1 MNKEKLE
8 DTQILNDFNSKLE
21 EIGENLDTEEKF
33 KNVDNLDKK
42 EKKILRNRIS
52 AQISREKKKKEF
64 EKLVQLNQSLID
76 ENMML
81 KKRVRLQ
88 K

>member
-8 DTQILNDFNSKLE
+8 DTQILNDFNLKLE

-42 EKKILRNRIS
+42 EKR
-52 AQISREKKKKEF
+52 F
-64 EKLVQLNQSLID
+64 
-76 ENMML
+76 
-81 KKRVRLQ
+81 
-88 K
+88 

>member
-42 EKKILRNRIS
+42 EKKDSKKQNFCPNFKRKEEERI
-52 AQISREKKKKEF
+52 
-64 EKLVQLNQSLID
+64 
-76 ENMML
+76 
-81 KKRVRLQ
+81 
-88 K
+88 